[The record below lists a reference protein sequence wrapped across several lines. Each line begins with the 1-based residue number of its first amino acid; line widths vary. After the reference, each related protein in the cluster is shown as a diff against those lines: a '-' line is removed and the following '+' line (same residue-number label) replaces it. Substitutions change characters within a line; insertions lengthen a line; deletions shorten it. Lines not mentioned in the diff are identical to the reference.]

1 MANTFD
7 AALVTDSLRDAAITT
22 LQSRLAP
29 LSAFSRDFSA
39 DQLRPLATVQ
49 VPIAT
54 AGSTTQTNA
63 TNFESGDST
72 LDNVAVSVSQ
82 YSNSFHITNAQ
93 LNGGHR
99 LERLAKINA
108 SYLANK
114 IIDIAFAPI
123 TTTNFGAAVID
134 VDTADLVTATSLKTL
149 WASLKDGD
157 VRNLIVDG
165 SIYANFLPANLEA
178 FQLASGG
185 KNVGMY
191 GYDFFT
197 YNNRWDGAGAT
208 IKGFACSPNAIAVA
222 SGIPTA
228 SPADSDMISQELI
241 TLDDLGLTVQ
251 MNMWVSRASRALW
264 ASYDVMFG
272 ASVADTGALKIIKLT
287 P

>member
-22 LQSRLAP
+22 LHSRLAP

-123 TTTNFGAAVID
+123 TTANFGAAVID

>member
-1 MANTFD
+1 MSNTFD

-272 ASVADTGALKIIKLT
+272 SSVADTGALKIIKLT

>member
-1 MANTFD
+1 MSNTFD